1 MSDGTSRLLKCLRCL
16 GTGWASPPRPDRRL
30 CPACDGSG
38 EVDENNTWA
47 GYCRSLDYSKGV
59 LPR

>member
-1 MSDGTSRLLKCLRCL
+1 MTRLLRCLRCL
-16 GTGWASPPRPDRRL
+16 GTGWASPPRPDRRF

-47 GYCRSLDYSKGV
+47 GWCRSLDYSKGV